1 MLTSTPRLPSGL
13 CVCLFVCLLVGG
25 RSIRAKMLG
34 GVPCAVLELSML
46 LVGVHVGCAMF
57 NYRMQPV
64 NNNRFS
70 LNINRNTQGLA
81 PCGKCVTV
89 FGEMS
94 SSSSSSFFWGV

>member
-1 MLTSTPRLPSGL
+1 
-13 CVCLFVCLLVGG
+13 
-25 RSIRAKMLG
+25 MLG
-34 GVPCAVLELSML
+34 GGPCAVLELSML

-94 SSSSSSFFWGV
+94 SSSSSSSSSSLFFGLKLLLTLSLVPFLWVPQVFQSP